1 MFDGGELQKL
11 RQDIDALGA
20 QFDVLQ
26 NTLEARHQELMERI
40 AVIDEQQKAIIESGL
55 SDDDIDAIREALASQ
70 PEVLDDDELYEQAK
84 DLVMEMGSASTLFL
98 QRTLGIGYSRAV
110 KVMDAF
116 EANGVIGPADGS
128 APRKVI
134 G

>member
-55 SDDDIDAIREALASQ
+55 SNDDIDAIREALASQ

-84 DLVMEMGSASTLFL
+84 DLVIEMGSASTLIL
-98 QRTLGIGYSRAV
+98 QRTLGIGYSRAA
-110 KVMDAF
+110 KVMDAL
-116 EANGVIGPADGS
+116 EANGIIGPADGS

-134 G
+134 D